1 MENSSRWI
9 IASNRLPFSW
19 DRAAKKLRQSS
30 GGLVTA
36 ISGIQSDVEKIWVGS
51 APEGI
56 DAETW
61 KVQPE
66 TRGSEGQEYKPVF
79 IEEELYSLY
88 YNGMCNDV
96 LWPLLH
102 YESGMVEFSD
112 ESWQAYVD
120 VNHMFA
126 KEILKTAKE
135 GDLVWIHDFHLLLV
149 PGLLKA
155 QNPKLKV
162 GLFLH
167 IPFPSSE
174 VFRQLPVRKEI
185 LRALLCADLLGFH
198 DYSYLRHFCSTIKVM
213 LGVESS
219 MLSIEREH
227 HTTHLGVFPVSI
239 DVAEFKR
246 EAACPEV
253 RKTRRRF
260 QRSLPYEKLILGV
273 DRLDYIKGL
282 PLKLK
287 AFRKLLESHPELRG
301 RVGLLQITVPSRT
314 DVPGYKHLRQEIE
327 QLVGEINGQFAQ
339 PGYVPVQYMFQ
350 SVKFDELLALYRLSD
365 VLLVT
370 SKRDGM
376 NLVALEHIV
385 SQRPSDPG
393 VVVLSEFAGAISTL
407 SHIIP
412 TNPWDCRGTAEAVYK
427 GLTMERSERVSR
439 HRSMMRYLDTYSATD
454 WAESFMASLTKRSK
468 ASVNGGTLNLS
479 KLDPG
484 SATMTDV
491 LSLVSERELLV
502 FLDYDG
508 TVVPICDQPD
518 QAVLKDDV
526 KQRLREIAEMPHV
539 HLVVVS
545 GRDKQ
550 FLREQLGDLPIGI
563 AAEHGAI
570 YASKPD
576 GPWKRLAH
584 GDRRRWYRAARQVM
598 SDYASRVPES
608 FVERKKFGIAWHY
621 RKSPKEF
628 AAYQA
633 RKLKH
638 DLELALSNLPVSVI
652 SGKKVIEA
660 RSAGANKGTFVR
672 WYLENH
678 KRHRDRAIVAFGDD
692 QTDEDIFS
700 SIEAPG
706 LCIRVGHG
714 STVADYRIETQGEVL
729 PLLERLVQMGASQL
743 ELPGLSLASPGE
755 HNAKA
760 GVSYRW

>member
-1 MENSSRWI
+1 MRP
-9 IASNRLPFSW
+9 SNG
-19 DRAAKKLRQSS
+19 QSFQ
-30 GGLVTA
+30 A
-36 ISGIQSDVEKIWVGS
+36 
-51 APEGI
+51 
-56 DAETW
+56 
-61 KVQPE
+61 
-66 TRGSEGQEYKPVF
+66 VF
-79 IEEELYSLY
+79 IEPEIYSLY

-102 YESGMVEFSD
+102 YESGMVDFSD

-120 VNHMFA
+120 VNHKFA
-126 KEILKTAKE
+126 QEILKTARE

-155 QNPKLKV
+155 QNPKLRV

-239 DVAEFKR
+239 DVAQFKR
-246 EAACPEV
+246 ESAMPEV
-253 RKTRRRF
+253 RRTRRRF
-260 QRSLPYEKLILGV
+260 QRSIPYEKLILGV

-282 PLKLK
+282 PLKLE
-287 AFRKLLESHPELRG
+287 AFRTLLETHPELRG
-301 RVGLLQITVPSRT
+301 RVGMLQITVPSRT
-314 DVPGYKHLRQEIE
+314 NVPVYRQLRQEIE

-339 PGYVPVQYMFQ
+339 PGYVPIQYMFQ
-350 SVKFDELLALYRLSD
+350 SVKFEELLALYRLSD

-412 TNPWDCRGTAEAVYK
+412 TNPWDLRETAEAVYQ
-427 GLTMERSERVSR
+427 GLTMDRAERVTR
-439 HRSMMRYLDTYSATD
+439 HRSMLRYLDTYSATD
-454 WAESFMASLTKRSK
+454 WADSFMSSLAKRSK
-468 ASVNGGTLNLS
+468 VAKPERTVNLS
-479 KLDPG
+479 QLAPSG
-484 SATMTDV
+484 SKMSDV
-491 LSLVSERELLV
+491 MALLKDKELLV
-502 FLDYDG
+502 FVDYDG
-508 TVVPICDQPD
+508 TLVPICDQPE
-518 QAVLKDDV
+518 QAVLKPATKNML
-526 KQRLREIAEMPHV
+526 KQIAEQPHV
-539 HLVVVS
+539 QMVVVS
-545 GRDKQ
+545 GRDKG
-550 FLREQLGDLPIGI
+550 FLTEQLQGLPVSI

-570 YASKPD
+570 FADSPE
-576 GPWKRLAH
+576 GTWKRLAH

-608 FVERKKFGIAWHY
+608 FVERKKFAIAWHY

-652 SGKKVIEA
+652 AGRKVVEA

-678 KRHRDRAIVAFGDD
+678 AEHRRRLIVAFGDD

-700 SIEAPG
+700 TIDSPG
-706 LCIRVGHG
+706 IGIKVGHG
-714 STVADYRIETQGEVL
+714 STAADYRIDSQGEVL
-729 PLLERLVQMGASQL
+729 PLLDKMVKFGANQL
-743 ELPGLSLASPGE
+743 TLPGLTTALRADHAEDSRAD
-755 HNAKA
+755 
-760 GVSYRW
+760 YRW